1 MYLEIFLA
9 DFAVFRFLGGI
20 FSRDFAEI
28 PEFCGSATTR
38 NIRSPAYLLSLSLS
52 LQCLVNSLKVS
63 SSCTS
68 LISGFF
74 FIQKPLTRGLCLLN
88 FPQSPLLKIV
98 NLASLLFPI
107 PPGCPRVLS
116 QEKADDHDMCIR
128 QPFSLI
134 IIFQAHLVILLHELQ
149 QLLSLTI

>member
-1 MYLEIFLA
+1 MNMANRAITRTFT
-9 DFAVFRFLGGI
+9 DSNC
-20 FSRDFAEI
+20 FS
-28 PEFCGSATTR
+28 
-38 NIRSPAYLLSLSLS
+38 YLLSLSLS
-52 LQCLVNSLKVS
+52 LQCLVVSLKVS

-68 LISGFF
+68 LVSGVF
-74 FIQKPLTRGLCLLN
+74 FIEKPLTRGLCLLN

-116 QEKADDHDMCIR
+116 QGKADDHDMCIR

-134 IIFQAHLVILLHELQ
+134 IIFQAHLVILLDELQ
-149 QLLSLTI
+149 QLLQSGISLNLRTGPTGHTTLFNQ